1 MTHRRIR
8 RWMALA
14 PLLCGTLGFAFQE
27 AASAQKSAES
37 DATLHFTLRSKVA
50 SPGLG
55 GACRVVEV
63 AETWDPRAT
72 AIIVCDMWDLHHCL
86 NAVRRETELAPR
98 MDQVLKAARAQ
109 GVTIIHAPSSCM
121 DAYKG
126 HPARDRAL
134 KTPKSANLPAEIG
147 QWCKKIPAEE
157 QENYPVDQTDGGE
170 DDDLA
175 EHARWAAKLAAMG
188 RDPRAPWKSQTAA
201 LTIDAARDY
210 ISDDGN
216 EIWSVLEE
224 RGIGNVILM
233 GVHTN
238 MCVLGRPFGLRQM
251 AKNGKKVLLM
261 RDMTDTMYN
270 PLKAPFVSHF
280 SGTDR
285 VIDHVERYVC
295 PTVTSDQIVGG
306 KPFRYKGDT
315 RPHAV
320 FLIAEDEYKTE
331 TTLPPFAAKWLAKDY
346 RISFVFDSEKNKNV
360 LTGTSAIDDADVLIV
375 SVRRRAFPTSQ
386 VDAIKRHVAA
396 GKGVVGIR
404 TASHAFALK
413 GNTPPPEGHAVW
425 PEFDAEVLG
434 GHYTNHH
441 TVGPKVNISYGE
453 EPIARK
459 FIQTSG
465 LGIGASKIIDGFF
478 KGHGSLYKVR
488 PLAASTTPI
497 LIGAIPDQEPEP
509 LAWTNLTSSGGR
521 VFYTSLGHKDDFA
534 EEGFSHLLRNA
545 IDWVA
550 GRTIPTSVEPA
561 STAAISFPK

>member
-1 MTHRRIR
+1 MTRHRIG
-8 RWMALA
+8 RWMVLN
-14 PLLCGTLGFAFQE
+14 PLLCLTL
-27 AASAQKSAES
+27 AATDESAKAQKPAEPAAPLS
-37 DATLHFTLRSKVA
+37 FTLRSRVA
-50 SPGLG
+50 SPDLG

-63 AETWDPRAT
+63 AENWDPKTT

-98 MDQVLKAARAQ
+98 MDQVLKKARDL
-109 GVTIIHAPSSCM
+109 GVTVIHAPSSCM
-121 DAYKG
+121 DAYED
-126 HPARDRAL
+126 HPARARAV

-188 RDPRAPWKSQTAA
+188 RNPKAPWKSQTAA
-201 LTIDAARDY
+201 LTIDSAKDF

-251 AKNGKKVLLM
+251 AKNGKKVVLM

-295 PTVTSDQIVGG
+295 PTVTSDHVIGG
-306 KPFRYKGDT
+306 MPFRYKGDT

-320 FLIAEDEYKTE
+320 FVIAEDEYKTE
-331 TTLPPFAAKWLAKDY
+331 TTLPPFAMKWLSKDY
-346 RISFVFDSEKNKNV
+346 RVSFVFDSEKDKNT
-360 LTGTSAIDDADVLIV
+360 LTGASAIDDADVLIV
-375 SVRRRAFPTSQ
+375 SVRRRAFPVAQ
-386 VDAIKRHVAA
+386 LAAIKRHVAA

-404 TASHAFALK
+404 TASHAFALR
-413 GNTPPPEGHAVW
+413 GDTPPPEGHAVW

-434 GHYTNHH
+434 GHYTNHYPEGGKP
-441 TVGPKVNISYGE
+441 TLLMGKDPRAQAFFRVNSIS
-453 EPIARK
+453 
-459 FIQTSG
+459 SG
-465 LGIGASKIIDGFF
+465 GNQFVAFNAQ
-478 KGHGSLYKVR
+478 GSLYKVS
-488 PLAASTTPI
+488 PLAASTST
-497 LIGAIPDQEPEP
+497 LIVGQLNGHDPEP
-509 LAWTNLTSSGGR
+509 VAWTNLTASGGR
-521 VFYTSLGHKDDFA
+521 VFYTSLGHKD
-534 EEGFSHLLRNA
+534 EWTESEGALPRLLRNA
-545 IDWVA
+545 IDWTA
-550 GRTIPTSVEPA
+550 GRAVPDKIETA